1 MRPIV
6 IAGGGH
12 AAFACLN
19 ALVQQGLGAQ
29 TMLISAEPDL
39 PYRRPPLSKEYLS
52 GKMETPQLLQRPAD
66 WYAGAKV
73 ETRLGSRVCSV
84 DPKIRQ
90 IMLADGERINYE
102 QLVLATGA
110 SPKQLPAKLAGKFT
124 NLHTLRDRA
133 DADRL
138 RECLQTAKRLLVIGG
153 GYLGLEVA
161 AAANGMGLSVALI
174 EAENRILARVAAEP
188 TAEYFHALHEA
199 NGVEIFTGTALTALH
214 GNGEQAEEAE
224 LADGRRLPF
233 DVLLISIGAHPAV
246 DLAESAGLK
255 LDNGIVINEHCR
267 TSDPQIYACGDCTA
281 FQWRGQSV
289 RLEAVQN
296 AQAQGEVAAANLAG
310 EEKTYQPAPWFWSNQ
325 YNARLQ
331 IAGLNTGC
339 TRAEARQ
346 EPGDNALSVW
356 YYRGEELLAVDAI
369 NAPKVFVAAR
379 KRLESEGSV

>member
-29 TMLISAEPDL
+29 TRLISAEPDL

-52 GKMETPQLLQRPAD
+52 GRMEMPQLLQRPAD
-66 WYAGAKV
+66 WYAGAQV
-73 ETRLGSRVCSV
+73 ETRLGQPIESV
-84 DPKIRQ
+84 DAGTRQ
-90 IMLADGERINYE
+90 VVLADGERIDYQ

-110 SPKQLPAKLAGKFT
+110 KARQLPAKLSKPFT

-138 RECLQTAKRLLVIGG
+138 RECLQPGKRLLVIGG

-161 AAANGMGLSVALI
+161 ASANGAGLSVALI
-174 EAENRILARVAAEP
+174 EAESRILARVAAAP
-188 TAEYFHALHEA
+188 TAEYFRALHEA
-199 NGVEIFTGTALTALH
+199 RGVEIFTGAALAALH
-214 GNGEQAEEAE
+214 GDGERAQEAE

-233 DVLLISIGAHPAV
+233 DVLLISIGADPNV

-255 LDNGIVINEHCR
+255 LGNGIVVNQHCR
-267 TSDPQIYACGDCTA
+267 TSDPHIYACGDCTA

-296 AQAQGEVAAANLAG
+296 AQAQGEVVAANLAG
-310 EEKTYQPAPWFWSNQ
+310 KPQTYKPAPWFWSNQ
-325 YNARLQ
+325 YNAKLQ
-331 IAGLNTGC
+331 IAGLNTGY
-339 TRAEARQ
+339 TRADRRP

-356 YYRGEELLAVDAI
+356 YYRDEELLAVDAI

-379 KRLESEGSV
+379 KVLESG

>member
-19 ALVQQGLGAQ
+19 ALVQQGLGAR

-73 ETRLGSRVCSV
+73 ETRLGQSVASV
-84 DPKIRQ
+84 D
-90 IMLADGERINYE
+90 ADNRKVILEDGSRIDYQ

-110 SPKQLPAKLAGKFT
+110 KAKQLPAKLAGKFT

-138 RECLQTAKRLLVIGG
+138 RECLQPGKRLLVIGG

-161 AAANGMGLSVALI
+161 ASANDAGLSVALI
-174 EAENRILARVAAEP
+174 EAESRILARVAAEP
-188 TAEYFHALHEA
+188 TAEYFRALHEA
-199 NGVEIFTGTALTALH
+199 RGVEIFTQAALAALH
-214 GNGEQAEEAE
+214 GDGEQAEEAE
-224 LADGRRLPF
+224 LADGQRLPF
-233 DVLLISIGAHPAV
+233 DVLLISIGADPAT

-255 LDNGIVINEHCR
+255 LGNGIAVNQHCR
-267 TSDPQIYACGDCTA
+267 TSDPNIYACGDCTS
-281 FQWRGQSV
+281 FQWRGQTV

-296 AQAQGEVAAANLAG
+296 AQAQGEVVAANLAG
-310 EEKTYQPAPWFWSNQ
+310 QAKTYQPAPWFWSNQ
-325 YNARLQ
+325 YNAKLQ
-331 IAGLNTGC
+331 IAGLNTGY
-339 TRAEARQ
+339 TRAEAHP

-356 YYRGEELLAVDAI
+356 YYRDEELLAVDAI

-379 KRLESEGSV
+379 KILEGG